1 MTSEQPFHDTVR
13 IDLSPE
19 ILRKIG
25 ELRIEK
31 ATPRRRRSVP
41 VVTVPDESHA
51 AAKPGPHHLLQN
63 IYDGALITDL
73 KGQVV
78 DVNIRASELLL
89 YSPEEFAGM
98 HVMDTIIGADEK
110 LIRTIQEY
118 LPQKRFAL
126 IQAYCLRKDQSAFPA
141 EIAVSAF
148 EEGETNLC
156 FLVRDV
162 TLRRHA
168 EEMLRTEHNAIQNA
182 ANGIAIADIEGRL
195 QYTNPATVRLW
206 GCKAPEDLIGRYVWT
221 LLKDEESARAMVRS
235 ILNNQTWTGE
245 MIAIRADGREAP
257 IQVGATDTRNNEGDL
272 AGMVFSFMDINDRK
286 RAEEAMRQ
294 AEGQRAMLATVC
306 TACHYLGQP
315 ITVITTNLEMMK
327 RYESVAGEGF
337 KLLLDSSIDAVNQTG
352 EILYKLN
359 TTNEYRTSPYIDPR
373 GGSDSPD
380 NRILDI

>member
-1 MTSEQPFHDTVR
+1 MASEQPLHDTVR

-31 ATPRRRRSVP
+31 EPRRRRRSVP
-41 VVTVPDESHA
+41 VVTLPEESHA
-51 AAKPGPHHLLQN
+51 DGQSGRHHLLQN

-73 KGQVV
+73 KGRVV
-78 DVNIRASELLL
+78 DVNVRASELLL
-89 YSPEEFAGM
+89 YPVEEFSGL
-98 HVMDTIIGADEK
+98 HVMDVIIGADDK
-110 LIRTIQEY
+110 LIRSIQDY

-148 EEGETNLC
+148 EEGRTHLC
-156 FLVRDV
+156 FLIRDV
-162 TLRRHA
+162 TLRKHA

-195 QYTNPATVRLW
+195 QYANPATVRLW
-206 GCKAPEDLIGRYVWT
+206 GCNAPEDLIGRHVWT
-221 LLKDEESARAMVRS
+221 LLKDEEAARAMVRS
-235 ILNNQTWTGE
+235 ILNNQTWSGE
-245 MIAIRADGREAP
+245 MVAIRADHSEIP

-272 AGMVFSFMDINDRK
+272 VGMVFSFMDITDRK
-286 RAEEAMRQ
+286 RAEEAMKQ
-294 AEGQRAMLATVC
+294 AEGQHAMLATVG
-306 TACHYLGQP
+306 TTCHYLGQP

-327 RYESVAGEGF
+327 RYEEAAGEGF
-337 KLLLDSSIDAVNQTG
+337 KLLLDSSIDAVNQAG

-359 TTNEYRTSPYIDPR
+359 TINEYRTTSYIEPR
-373 GGSDSPD
+373 SGKDSPG

>member
-1 MTSEQPFHDTVR
+1 MTPEQPLHDTVR

-31 ATPRRRRSVP
+31 EPQRRRRSVP
-41 VVTVPDESHA
+41 VVTLPDGTQAPSEP
-51 AAKPGPHHLLQN
+51 AKHHLLQN

-73 KGQVV
+73 KGRVV

-89 YSPEEFAGM
+89 YSIEEFAGM
-98 HVMDTIIGADEK
+98 HVMDMIIGADEK
-110 LIRTIQEY
+110 LIRSIQEY

-156 FLVRDV
+156 FLIRDV
-162 TLRRHA
+162 TLRRQA

-195 QYTNPATVRLW
+195 QYANPATVRLW
-206 GCKAPEDLIGRYVWT
+206 GCKAPEDLIGRHVWT
-221 LLKDEESARAMVRS
+221 LLKDEEAARAMVRR
-235 ILNNQTWTGE
+235 ILNNETWSGE
-245 MIAIRADGREAP
+245 MVAIQANGTEVP

-272 AGMVFSFMDINDRK
+272 VGIVFSFMDVSDRK
-286 RAEEAMRQ
+286 RAEEAMKQ
-294 AEGQRAMLATVC
+294 AEGQRAMLATVG
-306 TACHYLGQP
+306 TTCHYLGQP
-315 ITVITTNLEMMK
+315 ITVIATNMEMMK
-327 RYESVAGEGF
+327 RFESVAGEGF

-359 TTNEYRTSPYIDPR
+359 TINEYRTTPYIEQR
-373 GGSDSPD
+373 AGSDSPG
-380 NRILDI
+380 NQLLDI